1 MKQGFL
7 SKFNSAKK
15 QNKTKHTH
23 WENIFKNL
31 YAHWVQVH
39 TEYTWPNSVC
49 ELKDPL
55 RKER

>member
-7 SKFNSAKK
+7 SKFNSANK
-15 QNKTKHTH
+15 QK
-23 WENIFKNL
+23 NIEKISSRSSM
-31 YAHWVQVH
+31 H
-39 TEYTWPNSVC
+39 TEYKFTQNTLDQIQLVC

>member
-1 MKQGFL
+1 MYEAR

-15 QNKTKHTH
+15 KKRERISSRTSM
-23 WENIFKNL
+23 
-31 YAHWVQVH
+31 H
-39 TEYTWPNSVC
+39 TEDKLTQNTLDQTQLVC

>member
-15 QNKTKHTH
+15 KKERERERISSRTSM
-23 WENIFKNL
+23 
-31 YAHWVQVH
+31 H
-39 TEYTWPNSVC
+39 TEYKLTQNTLDQTQLVC